1 MEGTYLVWADISA
14 FGMTSDQVT
23 ERLLT
28 EGRVMV
34 SSGTIYGQAGEGFI
48 RINIAC
54 PRERMMEGLRR
65 MAAVLPR

>member
-1 MEGTYLVWADISA
+1 
-14 FGMTSDQVT
+14 MTSDDIT
-23 ERLLT
+23 ARLDD

-34 SSGTIYGQAGEGFI
+34 SSGTIYGAAGEGFI

-65 MAAVLPR
+65 IANVLGK